1 MKTTFNWVSTIL
13 IIVLFTNC
21 ASNGKPDNF
30 DYGSVNA
37 NVYTNDFFKCKIKL
51 PKDWVIQS
59 KEQTERLAD
68 MGKEIVA
75 GEDKKL
81 QSVIKAY
88 EINSANLLAVFQYEL
103 GSAVEYNPNIMIVA
117 ENVTNA
123 PGIKNG
129 SDYLFQSS
137 RLLKQSQ
144 FQYDYISEK
153 FESEMINGT
162 EFYKMDTR
170 MNYMGL
176 EIKQIYYST
185 ITSGFSFNVIVS
197 YINDDQKKILLESI
211 NSMIFEK

>member
-1 MKTTFNWVSTIL
+1 MKKTLNWIVTIL
-13 IIVLFTNC
+13 IIVLFSNC

-30 DYGSVNA
+30 DYGSVTD

-51 PKDWVIQS
+51 PENWIIQS

-68 MGKEIVA
+68 MGKDLVA

-81 QSVIKAY
+81 ETVIKAS
-88 EINSANLLAVFQYEL
+88 EINTANLLAVFQYEL

-123 PGIKNG
+123 PGIKKG
-129 SDYLFQSS
+129 SDYLFQSR
-137 RLLKQSQ
+137 RLLNQSQ
-144 FQYDYISEK
+144 FQYDYLSED
-153 FESEMINGT
+153 FEDEMINGT
-162 EFYKMDTR
+162 EFFKMDAH

-185 ITSGFSFNVIVS
+185 IMSGFSFNVIVS
-197 YINDDQKKILLESI
+197 YVNDDQKKVLLESI
-211 NSMIFEK
+211 NSMTFEK